1 MNPLWATIPQCPKLH
16 GQWGLKKPSLWP
28 RSCWQVLIS
37 RRWKMLLFEQ
47 LNGSAGAYFLPS
59 YYGIHF
65 LREIIITIRVM
76 ITMMRH
82 KTQGRRIQM
91 RKKGRVPKSIFFC
104 LICCVRIYLSGTNI
118 FHLID
123 FGDKDNCCS

>member
-47 LNGSAGAYFLPS
+47 LNGSAGAYYFFYILTVFENHRISLIGPRFEWTKVRTVPGRS
-59 YYGIHF
+59 ILMGQKLMENDKIP
-65 LREIIITIRVM
+65 
-76 ITMMRH
+76 MR
-82 KTQGRRIQM
+82 
-91 RKKGRVPKSIFFC
+91 
-104 LICCVRIYLSGTNI
+104 
-118 FHLID
+118 
-123 FGDKDNCCS
+123 

>member
-1 MNPLWATIPQCPKLH
+1 
-16 GQWGLKKPSLWP
+16 
-28 RSCWQVLIS
+28 
-37 RRWKMLLFEQ
+37 MLLFEQ

-91 RKKGRVPKSIFFC
+91 RKKGRVPKSIFF
-104 LICCVRIYLSGTNI
+104 LS
-118 FHLID
+118 HLLCPD
-123 FGDKDNCCS
+123 LLEWNEHFSSD